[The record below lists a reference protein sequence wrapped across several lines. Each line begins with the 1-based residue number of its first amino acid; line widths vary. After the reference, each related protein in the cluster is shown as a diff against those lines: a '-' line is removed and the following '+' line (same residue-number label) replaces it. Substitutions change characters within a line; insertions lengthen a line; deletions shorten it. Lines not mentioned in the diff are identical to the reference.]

1 MGLDFELDEEMD
13 YFDESDPD
21 LTPLQRKIAEAIDQI
36 CKDNED
42 LISGGQA

>member
-13 YFDESDPD
+13 CFDDSDPN